1 MSELSLNDFL
11 RREGVAAF
19 IVFLSVAGIIWVIFL
34 SYSWG
39 VEFVP
44 KFALDDDTMHKTV
57 IYYMINGEDFYSA
70 WRHAAV
76 VTGDL
81 GDLRIFRT
89 PLVFYPIAFLTGWAG
104 SGFVFPLSLVCV
116 CMAAFNLILTFWVVN
131 RITGSGWAALAASF
145 VQYAFFFNVIP
156 LFQIALFAMPFVILA
171 VYWAWT
177 DHPWLAGTAIA
188 VAFLIKETF
197 VFALPAIL
205 VFFLLRRQWR
215 SAGVVTALNIVA
227 GGLYFI
233 HTLIAQP
240 IPDPTMMLSASG
252 PEFLLNLGSF
262 IWFGFGLLSYN
273 VFAPATFN
281 GYYPTNPIPAF
292 IPIPIFYTI
301 LVFQVIIVWGTIGR
315 WIFKLI
321 RKQQMAPVPL
331 LALALVLWLIPILFA
346 ASTHITDFARYWME
360 YAVWRWF
367 GASYVGFSLLVA
379 FSWIDMRGAVK
390 QFLQAP
396 RMMGVDEISRL

>member
-1 MSELSLNDFL
+1 MSLPSLKDIL

-19 IVFLSVAGIIWVIFL
+19 IVFLSVAGIIWLVFL

-44 KFALDDDTMHKTV
+44 SFALDDDTMHKTV

-70 WRHAAV
+70 WRHAAI

-81 GDLRIFRT
+81 GDLRIYRT
-89 PLVFYPIAFLTGWAG
+89 PLVFYPIVFLTGWAG
-104 SGFVFPLSLVCV
+104 SGFVFPLSVVCV
-116 CMAAFNLILTFWVVN
+116 GIAATNLILTFWVVN

-177 DHPWLAGTAIA
+177 DHPWLAGIGVA

-205 VFFLLRRQWR
+205 IFFLIRRQWR
-215 SAGVVTALNIVA
+215 SAGIVIVLNITALS
-227 GGLYFI
+227 LYLI
-233 HTLIAQP
+233 HTIIAQP
-240 IPDPTMMLSASG
+240 IPDPTMMLTASG
-252 PEFLLNLGSF
+252 PEFLFNLISF
-262 IWFGFGLLSYN
+262 LWFGFGLLSYN
-273 VFAPATFN
+273 VFAPATFD
-281 GYYPTNPIPAF
+281 GYYPTNPIPTF
-292 IPIPIFYTI
+292 IPLPFFYTI
-301 LVFQVIIVWGTIGR
+301 LAFQVILVWGTIS
-315 WIFKLI
+315 WWFLSLI
-321 RKQQMAPVPL
+321 RNRQMPSIPL
-331 LALALVLWLIPILFA
+331 LSLAIMLWLVPILFA
-346 ASTHITDFARYWME
+346 ATTHITDFSRYWME
-360 YAVWRWF
+360 YAIWRWF

-379 FSWIDMRGAVK
+379 MSWTNMKGTIK
-390 QFLQAP
+390 QFIQGP
-396 RMMGVDEISRL
+396 RLTGVDRV